1 MTFKEVKISR
11 RVVLASTFLL
21 TFFWGCRDLVV
32 TPSAQL
38 YFDGESNNVNVADF
52 EEAWSITNSVY
63 PFFQFK
69 HINWD
74 SIHSVYE
81 PLAEKANGDEMFNV
95 LFKMFTEL
103 KDGHLEIVTQGG
115 YAVTIYLPPRLKR
128 DISAFDPHVVRKYFT
143 KELKLAGDGYMDYE
157 ILPENIG
164 YVRISAFSEG
174 DWIFDFD
181 KILDYLAGAKG
192 LIIDVRQNGGG
203 HGEQVNYVV
212 SRFLSAPLPANP
224 MYLSNGQPRSNPPI
238 QPRGPYQYTK
248 PVVVL
253 INGAS
258 FSATELFA
266 TMMSQL
272 SNVTL
277 VGDTTGGGGG
287 NQGFYSLPSGRQI
300 RISNL
305 DIRRY
310 DNQPIEWNGVPP
322 NILVM
327 QSAED
332 LKNGHDLQ
340 LERAIALLK

>member
-1 MTFKEVKISR
+1 MIFEEVKILR
-11 RVVLASTFLL
+11 RAALAGTSLL
-21 TFFWGCRDLVV
+21 IFFVGCRDLIVA
-32 TPSAQL
+32 PSDQNYL
-38 YFDGESNNVNVADF
+38 DGESNNINVADF
-52 EEAWSITNSVY
+52 EQAWDIANSVY

-74 SIHSVYE
+74 SIHSVYGH
-81 PLAEKANGDEMFNV
+81 LAEKANGDEMFNV

-103 KDGHLEIVTQGG
+103 KDGHLEIITKGG

-128 DISAFDPHVVRKYFT
+128 DVSAFDPHVVRKYFT
-143 KELKLAGDGYMDYE
+143 KELKLAGDGNMDYE

-164 YVRISAFSEG
+164 YVRISAFATG
-174 DWIFDFD
+174 DWVFDFD
-181 KILDYLAGAKG
+181 KILDYVAGAKG
-192 LIIDVRQNGGG
+192 LIIDVRQNSGG
-203 HGEQVNYVV
+203 HGDPVNYVV
-212 SRFLSAPLPANP
+212 SRFLSASLTFPLEYYKGKPLPNF
-224 MYLSNGQPRSNPPI
+224 LV

-253 INGAS
+253 INGVS

-272 SNVTL
+272 PNVTL

-287 NQGFYSLPSGRQI
+287 NQGIYSLPSGRQI
-300 RISNL
+300 RISNA
-305 DIRRY
+305 DFRRY

-322 NILVM
+322 DIVVM